1 MAQAQLDAQRAAQTK
16 ARDWPFAVKP
26 LHPVLGCEITGITLA
41 QAVSPAMFAK
51 VYEAFLDYQLILFRD
66 VDLPPATQV
75 AFARNFGEVQV
86 HVLDQYHGYKQ
97 HPEIYMLSNLD
108 KDGNPSGKH
117 PDRGTLYWHT
127 DGSWRERTGQAT
139 MMYSEIVPPPGD
151 GGQTQFADMY
161 SGYARLPP
169 DIRQTIDG
177 KRAIHNFTF
186 SRQRRHGEDPLTA
199 QQSAKVPPVA
209 HPIVRTHP
217 DTGRK
222 AIFLGDHAESIEGM
236 DYATGRALIEEI
248 NGLTTPPEN
257 IYSHTWQ
264 PRTCMVWDNRCTLHR
279 ATGFDEARF
288 KRVMRRCT
296 IVGEKP
302 V

>member
-1 MAQAQLDAQRAAQTK
+1 MAQAQLKQPQKRA

-26 LHPVLGCEITGITLA
+26 LHPVLGCEIAGITL
-41 QAVSPAMFAK
+41 QEPVSPALFAK

-66 VDLPPATQV
+66 VDLPPANQV

-86 HVLDQYHGYKQ
+86 HVLSDQYGYKD

-117 PDRGTLYWHT
+117 PDKGTLYWHT

-139 MMYSEIVPPPGD
+139 MMYSEIVPEEGGD
-151 GGQTQFADMY
+151 TEFADMY
-161 SGYARLPP
+161 SAYDALPAATKAR
-169 DIRQTIDG
+169 IEGR
-177 KRAIHNFTF
+177 RAMHNLDF
-186 SRQRRHGEDPLTA
+186 SRTRRHGEDLLTA
-199 QQSAKVPPVA
+199 KQKAEVPPIA

-222 AIFLGDHAESIEGM
+222 AIFLGDHAETIEGM
-236 DYATGRALIEEI
+236 DYDEGRALIEELNVMI
-248 NGLTTPPEN
+248 TPPARV
-257 IYSHTWQ
+257 YSHRWS
-264 PRTCMVWDNRCTLHR
+264 PRECIVWDNRCTLHR
-279 ATGFDEARF
+279 ATGFDEARL

-296 IVGEKP
+296 INGDRP
-302 V
+302 F